1 MLKIIK
7 ASAGSGKTYTLAL
20 EYITLLL
27 GGERQRKWN
36 LPACRCGWTGISPPH
51 TCRDIYQQGHRGDE
65 RTHHQGTCRV
75 GRLP

>member
-27 GGERQRKWN
+27 GEKDKE
-36 LPACRCGWTGISPPH
+36 TGAYRLAE
-51 TCRDIYQQGHRGDE
+51 TEGREYHR
-65 RTHHQGTCRV
+65 HI
-75 GRLP
+75 LAL